1 LPALS
6 FDDPP
11 PSGGQ
16 QQMLVLAQSIV
27 DHPRYLLA
35 DELYFGL
42 ATATLATP
50 SAAIPCS
57 WRRCRRR

>member
-6 FDDPP
+6 FDDPA

-16 QQMLVLAQSIV
+16 QQMLVLAQSI

-35 DELYFGL
+35 DELSFGL

-50 SAAIPCS
+50 SAAITCS
-57 WRRCRRR
+57 WRRCRRM